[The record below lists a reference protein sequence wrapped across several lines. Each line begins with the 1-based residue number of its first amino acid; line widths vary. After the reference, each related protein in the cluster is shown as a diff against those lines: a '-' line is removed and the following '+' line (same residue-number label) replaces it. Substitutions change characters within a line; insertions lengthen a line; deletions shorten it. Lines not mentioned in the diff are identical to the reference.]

1 VSDWELRV
9 RERLVAI
16 QSGVLDAYLSLFE
29 KHMDG
34 ELTYGQV
41 HSKLVEIRN
50 SVRTVKVF
58 LGDYLSKNTA
68 LAEVFNEFLSS
79 IETQCA
85 YYSGK
90 AETGFALPITHEDWE
105 RLRSL
110 AKIWKDWVS
119 DMITC
124 LAPPVVVVFK
134 VIDPLGNEH
143 HVSHTLEARMK
154 DLVEETLPRWSG
166 RVTCRVGDRQY
177 GPGYLEKSLFELGV
191 EPGLEV
197 RLERAGEEL
206 IPKTSFTERVAIE
219 GERTVEVRETFI
231 IGRIRGEQLGIRRF
245 PRSMK
250 VWQLLD
256 EIKGDVE
263 GVFPASAGD
272 WIRRSCPR
280 YVSRVH
286 AVVYQRGSSFY
297 LLDVS
302 LNGTLLITD
311 GGRSYI
317 RPGREEFD
325 SVGRITPYKL
335 SSRNTV
341 QLFGTS
347 LNILIGGR

>member
-1 VSDWELRV
+1 
-9 RERLVAI
+9 
-16 QSGVLDAYLSLFE
+16 
-29 KHMDG
+29 MDG
-34 ELTYGQV
+34 ALTYGQV

-50 SVRTVKVF
+50 SVRTVKEF

-68 LAEVFNEFLSS
+68 LAVVFNEFLSS
-79 IETQCA
+79 VETQCA
-85 YYSGK
+85 HYGGK

-105 RLRSL
+105 RLRAL
-110 AKIWKDWVS
+110 PEIWKNWIS
-119 DMITC
+119 DMISC
-124 LAPPVVVVFK
+124 LAPSVVGVFK
-134 VIDPLGNEH
+134 VIDPMGNEH
-143 HVSHTLEARMK
+143 QVSHTLEARMK
-154 DLVEETLPRWSG
+154 DLVEGTLPRWSG

-177 GPGYLEKSLFELGV
+177 GPGYLERSLFELGV
-191 EPGLEV
+191 EPGSEV

-206 IPKTSFTERVAIE
+206 IPKTSFTERVAVE

-256 EIKGDVE
+256 EIKGDIE

-286 AVVYQRGSSFY
+286 AVVYQKGLSFY

-311 GGRSYI
+311 GSKSYI

-325 SVGRITPYKL
+325 RVGRITPHKL

-347 LNILIGGR
+347 LNILIGSR

>member
-1 VSDWELRV
+1 M
-9 RERLVAI
+9 
-16 QSGVLDAYLSLFE
+16 DAFWSLSQ
-29 KHMDG
+29 KNMDG
-34 ELTYGQV
+34 ALTYGQV

-50 SVRTVKVF
+50 SVRTVKEF
-58 LGDYLSKNTA
+58 LGDYFSKNTA
-68 LAEVFNEFLSS
+68 LAAVFNEFLSS
-79 IETQCA
+79 VETQCA
-85 YYSGK
+85 HYGGK

-105 RLRSL
+105 RLRAL
-110 AKIWKDWVS
+110 PEIWKKWIS
-119 DMITC
+119 DMISC
-124 LAPPVVVVFK
+124 LAPSVVGVFK
-134 VIDPLGNEH
+134 VIDPMGNEH
-143 HVSHTLEARMK
+143 QVSHTLEARMK
-154 DLVEETLPRWSG
+154 DLVEGTLPHWSG

-177 GPGYLEKSLFELGV
+177 GPGYLERSLFELGV
-191 EPGLEV
+191 EPGSEV

-206 IPKTSFTERVAIE
+206 IPKTSFTERVAVE
-219 GERTVEVRETFI
+219 GDRTVEVRETFI

-256 EIKGDVE
+256 EIKGDIE

-286 AVVYQRGSSFY
+286 AVVYQKGSSFY

-311 GGRSYI
+311 GSRSYI

-325 SVGRITPYKL
+325 SVGRITPHKL

-347 LNILIGGR
+347 LYILIGSR